1 MALWAWHD
9 GFDPS
14 FTRSQRVPG
23 AEFLP
28 GGLLFRRLEQAEEHH
43 RWMLENY
50 PATDI
55 DDWSPRWFPA
65 FQFDNGDTVYLN
77 CSSAPTAGP
86 TPLQL
91 RYMKD
96 YNPPEVLARNRITS
110 LAMGIDVMTALVE
123 RGLWAVDP
131 RVNGYELVRDPDP
144 DLAVAWLLG

>member
-1 MALWAWHD
+1 
-9 GFDPS
+9 
-14 FTRSQRVPG
+14 
-23 AEFLP
+23 
-28 GGLLFRRLEQAEEHH
+28 
-43 RWMLENY
+43 MLENY